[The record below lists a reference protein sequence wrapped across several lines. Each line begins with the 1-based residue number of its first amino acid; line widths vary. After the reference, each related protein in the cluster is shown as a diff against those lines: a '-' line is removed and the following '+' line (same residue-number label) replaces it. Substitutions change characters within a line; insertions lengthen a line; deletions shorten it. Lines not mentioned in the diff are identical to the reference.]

1 MFLGK
6 IKDAFARNPEL
17 ENLLLDDFFR
27 SAVESCQVRSP
38 ERGGGDS
45 VSGGFAL
52 GASFSFTSIDVYENL
67 SFRMEPVIFSVG

>member
-1 MFLGK
+1 MHLIETQNLRICCWMISSGRLLK
-6 IKDAFARNPEL
+6 AARSVAL
-17 ENLLLDDFFR
+17 
-27 SAVESCQVRSP
+27 SGWC
-38 ERGGGDS
+38 GDS